1 MQTTKQILM
10 SVYLSEDEQEILRF
24 AADNIEPEEFKRNS
38 NLSDE
43 QIAAVVKLVEKV
55 GWA

>member
-1 MQTTKQILM
+1 MQTTKQILV